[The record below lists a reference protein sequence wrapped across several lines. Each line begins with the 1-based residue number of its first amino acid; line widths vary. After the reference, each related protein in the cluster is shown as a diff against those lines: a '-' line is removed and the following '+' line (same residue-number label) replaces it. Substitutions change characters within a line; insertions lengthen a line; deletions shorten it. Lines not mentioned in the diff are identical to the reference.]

1 MRDGLFS
8 MTREAWSIVK
18 DVRSGMPLFLYDT
31 VERQIHGVFEAVR
44 VPTLA
49 EDHPSSDKGALIFF
63 VFS

>member
-49 EDHPSSDKGALIFF
+49 EDHPEIG
-63 VFS
+63 